1 MLDNPKSNISE
12 INSLKRKLLVII
24 IVNNNTT
31 NFNNEI
37 FSYLDLKLIKKPF
50 NFIFLKNILENIN
63 SLEFGANNANLS
75 IPNMDKTEKTQHI
88 YDAVIKILNNNLNVL
103 ITGEYGTGKK
113 FIANSISELSTKKK
127 LLEFSSIDYANNS
140 FKNLLLRK
148 TSFKDFL
155 NKKKLKLDEISDYIL
170 FSNIDSLDLDVQ
182 ELFASELKSKKKN
195 ILELFKNRKF
205 IVTTNKNIKNSLR
218 NNNFSNDLFY
228 QLDLYNIFTIPI
240 RERSEDIEVLVKSFI
255 NEFNKQ
261 NNTFREIHDDALI
274 HIINYVWPGNI
285 KQLKNFILRCLKV
298 NKEKFMDKDF
308 IIKELSVEFAYEEK
322 NYLENWKVNFRNLIS
337 KNVRG
342 YLNNSKKIDSGFYYK
357 ILKDFEKPLLIEI
370 LNFTNHN
377 QLLSSEIL
385 GINRNTL
392 RKKMFDYDIQVTKK
406 TND

>member
-1 MLDNPKSNISE
+1 
-12 INSLKRKLLVII
+12 
-24 IVNNNTT
+24 
-31 NFNNEI
+31 
-37 FSYLDLKLIKKPF
+37 
-50 NFIFLKNILENIN
+50 
-63 SLEFGANNANLS
+63 
-75 IPNMDKTEKTQHI
+75 MDKTEKTQHI

-342 YLNNSKKIDSGFYYK
+342 YLNNSKKIDSGF
-357 ILKDFEKPLLIEI
+357 LL
-370 LNFTNHN
+370 
-377 QLLSSEIL
+377 
-385 GINRNTL
+385 
-392 RKKMFDYDIQVTKK
+392 
-406 TND
+406 